1 MEQHGKNKD
10 TDKTLIQG
18 QFLESEILQSSG
30 KAIQNK
36 ATKLSE
42 LYEKSKK
49 DLLNPVVPIET
60 SRISTLDIN
69 DPNNIAISNDKNT
82 TPIKSISTQ
91 VTNKQKTK
99 KATHKQV
106 LTANQNT
113 KTEFTQKI
121 TDYHRPTNNLPHKE
135 EFEHKTELRTKSQYS
150 ESHSNNTNQ
159 NNDYDNVRVTNN
171 DTNINNS
178 VYRKFFQETQED
190 SSIYNKIKTL
200 VKDSVTIEKQIEALS
215 DAGKT
220 IERVGTIERKV
231 ARTNKRFES
240 IEEDD
245 GTGKSIYGN
254 EIKQQAAKK
263 AKEKSHKAK
272 KFVGRKITNNQ
283 YYVKIRKGIIKAFK
297 YLIKKSIIFIST
309 TSIFSLPLIL
319 ALAICISVLSIFGGG
334 DKSVVQ
340 KYETYMTSIQVAY
353 DKEVDDWIEKN
364 PKGIV
369 LGVRGNYGDI
379 DWKVPLS
386 VMQGV
391 YSGLELDTSEL
402 IMMKRF
408 YDAGLFEVH
417 EEITDE
423 MEVIDAKGN
432 KKKIEFKYLAISN
445 PGYQDYMKWLEQ
457 HYNNINEF
465 KLAKGIPTS
474 EKLTDQEKENIDT
487 LYQSDSFF
495 DAFSTE
501 FQDHTT
507 ITGSNA
513 SETDYDSP
521 EYNQLNPFT
530 SSGYKGQCT
539 WYAYGRALKVTG
551 KKMPLGNAA
560 MWIQNAKAMGYAT
573 GSQPSK
579 NAVVVLAGN
588 NFGHVAFV
596 ESWDGTSIMI
606 SEGNYNNPCANG
618 QCNAVEYANKHY
630 SQLIHQATYDSLEAF
645 KAAEKNIGLIV
656 IGFIYTE

>member
-1 MEQHGKNKD
+1 MQNGKNKD
-10 TDKTLIQG
+10 TNKALIQG
-18 QFLESEILQSSG
+18 QFLESEVLQNSG

-36 ATKLSE
+36 AAKLSE

-49 DLLNPVVPIET
+49 DILSPVVPQET
-60 SRISTLDIN
+60 SRISTLDIDHTSNTPITN
-69 DPNNIAISNDKNT
+69 DNNT
-82 TPIKSISTQ
+82 TSTKFIHTQ
-91 VTNKQKTK
+91 ATNKQKPK
-99 KATHKQV
+99 RDTHKQV
-106 LTANQNT
+106 LTVNQAT
-113 KTEFTQKI
+113 KTVSTQKKANR
-121 TDYHRPTNNLPHKE
+121 YEHVNNQAHKE
-135 EFEHKTELRTKSQYS
+135 KNEHKTELIIK
-150 ESHSNNTNQ
+150 NQ
-159 NNDYDNVRVTNN
+159 NNESNSNSSNQHNDYDHVRVTKN
-171 DTNINNS
+171 DTNINDS
-178 VYRKFFQETQED
+178 VYQKFFQETHEEA
-190 SSIYNKIKTL
+190 SIYDKIKTL
-200 VKDSVTIEKQIEALS
+200 VKDSVTIDKQIEALS

-254 EIKQQAAKK
+254 EIKQQVAKK
-263 AKEKSHKAK
+263 AKEKSHKVK
-272 KFVGRKITNNQ
+272 KFIGRKITNNQ
-283 YYVKIRKGIIKAFK
+283 YYVKIKKEIVKAFK
-297 YLIKKSIIFIST
+297 HLIKKSIIFIST

-319 ALAICISVLSIFGGG
+319 AMAICVSVLSIFGGG

-340 KYETYMTSIQVAY
+340 KYEGYMTAIQASY
-353 DKEVDDWIEKN
+353 DKEVDEWIEKN

-386 VMQGV
+386 IMQGV
-391 YSGLELDTSEL
+391 YSGLELDNSEL
-402 IMMKRF
+402 IMIKRF
-408 YDAGLFEVH
+408 YDAGLFEMH

-423 MEVIDAKGN
+423 MEVIDIKGN

-457 HYNNINEF
+457 HYDNINEF
-465 KLAKGIPTS
+465 KSAKGMPTS
-474 EKLTDQEKENIDT
+474 EKLTDQEKENIET

-507 ITGSNA
+507 STGSNTA
-513 SETDYDSP
+513 ETDYDSP

-596 ESWDGTSIMI
+596 ESWDGTSITI
-606 SEGNYNNPCANG
+606 SEGNYNNPCASG

-630 SQLIHQATYDSLEAF
+630 GQLVHQATYDSLEAF
-645 KAAEKNIGLIV
+645 KTSEKSIGLIV